1 MSSAILT
8 YDRQTKRHEVKLV
21 RLVARIMALASSILA
36 SCEVADY
43 TVCLRV
49 GRPRRIHNT
58 VEWRLARDA
67 IQHCLYRLANKQ
79 SHAHTVVR
87 KCCKDDQQSQ
97 WEMLKFDPQLSLNL
111 VRDRHQIWHA

>member
-58 VEWRLARDA
+58 VELRLARDA
-67 IQHCLYRLANKQ
+67 IQHLSIPGGAQTITR
-79 SHAHTVVR
+79 SHGSAKV
-87 KCCKDDQQSQ
+87 
-97 WEMLKFDPQLSLNL
+97 L
-111 VRDRHQIWHA
+111 

>member
-21 RLVARIMALASSILA
+21 RLVARIMALASSIPA

-43 TVCLRV
+43 TVFLRV

-58 VEWRLARDA
+58 VELLETLYNT
-67 IQHCLYRLANKQ
+67 CLYRVAHKQ

-97 WEMLKFDPQLSLNL
+97 WEMLKFDPQLPLNL
-111 VRDRHQIWHA
+111 VRDRHQICHA